1 MPFET
6 GANASKMEGLQSRSS
21 KSNAAALRAFTH
33 FLPVTSYKQ
42 QRRIKCVRNA
52 VMKLISINKSIMF
65 SGFILILLIMLMC
78 LASRAGQIP
87 AFIIGGK
94 ADDIFDDKHV
104 GGGSFIINSFESN
117 ALINMTFENGF
128 QKIVGTD
135 GRDSYDYYPGAM
147 AVITPGRF
155 PSDADECQQFI
166 WMVCTS
172 DPDLVQKLQNVY
184 FPFYGSYFTNDI
196 SLKIVTNNAAPYLI
210 NSIKWYAPNYLGG
223 AKHYPLTEYRN
234 GYLLAE
240 LTVTKSEL
248 FNNISIPSEL
258 KFTQYTMQPSD
269 LDTIVGLLK
278 KKSGS
283 IPIKKPNDIIP
294 VELELI
300 SFTNIQISN
309 PLSSY
314 IPEILDKN
322 ARIIDKRFPEMGV
335 VTVTSSG
342 KWWTAHE
349 LYKNHEK
356 KSIGRRDLVMGFLII
371 ISILP
376 LILIIKKSRA
386 GIK

>member
-1 MPFET
+1 MKIIYK
-6 GANASKMEGLQSRSS
+6 NK
-21 KSNAAALRAFTH
+21 NLR
-33 FLPVTSYKQ
+33 L
-42 QRRIKCVRNA
+42 
-52 VMKLISINKSIMF
+52 
-65 SGFILILLIMLMC
+65 SGCILILMSFYSFL
-78 LASRAGQIP
+78 RADQIP
-87 AFIIGGK
+87 AFHIDGK
-94 ADDIFDDKHV
+94 ADDIFDDKHI
-104 GGGSFIINSFESN
+104 GGGSFIINAFESN

-166 WMVCTS
+166 WAVCTS

-184 FPFYGSYFTNDI
+184 FPFYGPYSTNDI

-240 LTVTKSEL
+240 LTVTKSKL
-248 FNNISIPSEL
+248 LNNISIPSEL
-258 KFTQYTMQPSD
+258 TFTQYKMQPPD
-269 LDTIVGLLK
+269 LKMVVNLLK
-278 KKSGS
+278 TKSAR
-283 IPIKKPNDIIP
+283 IPIKNPNDVLP

-335 VTVTSSG
+335 VKVISSG

-349 LYKNHEK
+349 LYKNHENN
-356 KSIGRRDLVMGFLII
+356 SIAPRKMVLGFLVI

-376 LILIIKKSRA
+376 LFLIIKFSRA
-386 GIK
+386 GSK

>member
-1 MPFET
+1 
-6 GANASKMEGLQSRSS
+6 
-21 KSNAAALRAFTH
+21 
-33 FLPVTSYKQ
+33 
-42 QRRIKCVRNA
+42 
-52 VMKLISINKSIMF
+52 
-65 SGFILILLIMLMC
+65 
-78 LASRAGQIP
+78 
-87 AFIIGGK
+87 
-94 ADDIFDDKHV
+94 
-104 GGGSFIINSFESN
+104 
-117 ALINMTFENGF
+117 
-128 QKIVGTD
+128 
-135 GRDSYDYYPGAM
+135 
-147 AVITPGRF
+147 
-155 PSDADECQQFI
+155 
-166 WMVCTS
+166 
-172 DPDLVQKLQNVY
+172 
-184 FPFYGSYFTNDI
+184 
-196 SLKIVTNNAAPYLI
+196 
-210 NSIKWYAPNYLGG
+210 
-223 AKHYPLTEYRN
+223 
-234 GYLLAE
+234 
-240 LTVTKSEL
+240 
-248 FNNISIPSEL
+248 
-258 KFTQYTMQPSD
+258 MQPSD